1 MNLSLKQLLVCVS
14 IFVLSELAVA
24 SPLSDAQIAS
34 KMGDHAKAAA
44 IYRSLAVQGDA
55 LAQMLLGMKYYD
67 GRGVPQDYVLAHMWI
82 DIAAANADADKQKT
96 YIEVRELVAK
106 QLTANQVADAKE
118 RARKCTASKFKKCY

>member
-24 SPLSDAQIAS
+24 SPFSDAQIAS
-34 KMGDHAKAAA
+34 KRGNHAKAAA
-44 IYRSLAVQGDA
+44 LYRSLAEQGDA

-82 DIAAANADADKQKT
+82 DIAAANSDADKQKT
-96 YIEVRELVAK
+96 YIEIRELVAK

-118 RARKCTASKFKKCY
+118 RARKCTASKFKRCY